1 MLGRLFRKR
10 KGSGTE
16 DTSRQRMEPQPGTPS
31 EAVELKGRKVRRVV
45 EPVIGSSIL
54 ELAER
59 NRVDWLSNCRRG
71 TCARCRCLVEEGMEL
86 LNGPTEAEKA
96 RLEREELE
104 AGYRLGCQ
112 ARLIGPGKVVVR
124 HAPYF

>member
-1 MLGRLFRKR
+1 
-10 KGSGTE
+10 
-16 DTSRQRMEPQPGTPS
+16 
-31 EAVELKGRKVRRVV
+31 VELKGRKIRRVV

-86 LNGPTEAEKA
+86 LSGPSEAEKA

-104 AGYRLGCQ
+104 EGYRLGCQ
-112 ARLIGPGKVVVR
+112 ARLIRPGKVVVR